1 MPLIIAFYVIFGSF
15 GLVFNTLYF
24 ALFKGR
30 EEHIF
35 GSKVA
40 IFYFLHGLSLGP
52 FVVGCI
58 ILLSLLVSLLALL
71 GELIWLTTL

>member
-40 IFYFLHGLSLGP
+40 LFYFYTG
-52 FVVGCI
+52 
-58 ILLSLLVSLLALL
+58 
-71 GELIWLTTL
+71 